1 MISRLHGML
10 VDRRENTVLLETNG
24 VTYEV
29 LIPVSIL
36 RTLDHHLEADGRI
49 RLVTYHYHH
58 VEPSRAVPILIGFI
72 NEIEREFFERFITV
86 SGIGPKAAVRALKA
100 PIPLIARAIDDGN
113 LEVLR
118 SLPGIGPQRA
128 KEIIA
133 KLQGKVGKFALM
145 PEQDGTEQVSGQ
157 RVPGAAAEALEVL
170 LQLQYKRPEA
180 QGMIKNA
187 LSRNSGLASAEEIL
201 NEVYKQRA
209 KSNDNPKGV
218 RPHVGGTGS
227 AAHAEG
233 DR

>member
-1 MISRLHGML
+1 MISRLDGML
-10 VDRRENTVLLETNG
+10 VERREGAVLMETQG

-29 LIPVSIL
+29 LMPAAIL
-36 RTLDHHLEADGRI
+36 RTLDRHVAADGRL

-58 VEPSRAVPILIGFI
+58 LEPSRAVPILIGFL

-86 SGIGPKAAVRALKA
+86 SGIGPKAATRAINQ

-113 LEVLR
+113 MDLLR

-128 KEIIA
+128 KEIVA
-133 KLQGKVGKFALM
+133 KLQGKVGKYALIL
-145 PEQDGTEQVSGQ
+145 DGDPSADAAG
-157 RVPGAAAEALEVL
+157 PAPDAAAQALEVL

-187 LSRNSGLASAEEIL
+187 LGRSPGLSTVEEIL

-209 KSNDNPKGV
+209 KGQ
-218 RPHVGGTGS
+218 
-227 AAHAEG
+227 
-233 DR
+233 

>member
-1 MISRLHGML
+1 MISRLFGTL
-10 VDRRENTVLLETNG
+10 VERRETTILLEANG

-29 LIPVSIL
+29 LVPSSIL
-36 RTLDHHLEADGRI
+36 RTLDHHVQSDGRI

-58 VEPSRAVPILIGFI
+58 VEPSRAVPILVGFL

-86 SGIGPKAAVRALKA
+86 SGIGPKAAVRALKQ

-113 LEVLR
+113 MEVLR

-145 PEQDGTEQVSGQ
+145 PDGDGTVQASGAAAL
-157 RVPGAAAEALEVL
+157 PDAAAEALEVL

-187 LSRNSGLASAEEIL
+187 LSRNTGLSSAEEIL

-209 KSNDNPKGV
+209 KNS
-218 RPHVGGTGS
+218 
-227 AAHAEG
+227 E
-233 DR
+233 

>member
-1 MISRLHGML
+1 MISRLHGTL
-10 VDRRENTVLLETNG
+10 VDRRENTVLLETSG

-29 LIPVSIL
+29 FIPVSIL
-36 RTLDHHLEADGRI
+36 RTLDRHLDADGRI

-58 VEPSRAVPILIGFI
+58 VEPSRAVPILVGFI

-86 SGIGPKAAVRALKA
+86 SGIGPKAAVRALKQ

-113 LEVLR
+113 MDVLR

-145 PEQDGTEQVSGQ
+145 PEQDAVARVSGL
-157 RVPGAAAEALEVL
+157 PEPDAAAEALEVL

-187 LSRNSGLASAEEIL
+187 LSRNPGLCSAEEIL

-209 KSNDNPKGV
+209 RNG
-218 RPHVGGTGS
+218 
-227 AAHAEG
+227 E
-233 DR
+233 

>member
-1 MISRLHGML
+1 MISRLQGTL
-10 VDRRENTVLLETNG
+10 VGRRENTVLLETNG

-36 RTLDHHLEADGRI
+36 RTLDQHLNPDGRV

-113 LEVLR
+113 LDVLR

-145 PEQDGTEQVSGQ
+145 SDGDGTAQASGS
-157 RVPGAAAEALEVL
+157 PPIPDAAAEALEVL

-180 QGMIKNA
+180 QGMIKTA
-187 LSRNSGLASAEEIL
+187 LSRSPGLSSAEEIL

-209 KSNDNPKGV
+209 K
-218 RPHVGGTGS
+218 
-227 AAHAEG
+227 EQ
-233 DR
+233 

>member
-1 MISRLHGML
+1 MIFRLHGTL
-10 VDRRENTVLLETNG
+10 AERREHTVLVEAG
-24 VTYEV
+24 GITYEV
-29 LIPVSIL
+29 LIPASIL
-36 RTLDHHLEADGRI
+36 KTLDRHLESDGRI

-58 VEPSRAVPILIGFI
+58 VEPSRAVPILVGFV

-86 SGIGPKAAVRALKA
+86 SGIGPKAAVRALKQ

-128 KEIIA
+128 KEIVA

-145 PEQDGTEQVSGQ
+145 PDGEKARSDTPVE
-157 RVPGAAAEALEVL
+157 PDAAAEALEVL

-180 QGMIKNA
+180 QAMIKNA
-187 LSRNSGLASAEEIL
+187 LGRTPGLSSAEEIL

-209 KSNDNPKGV
+209 K
-218 RPHVGGTGS
+218 
-227 AAHAEG
+227 EQ
-233 DR
+233 

>member
-1 MISRLHGML
+1 MISRLHGVL
-10 VDRRENTVLLETNG
+10 VDRRENTILLETNG

-29 LIPVSIL
+29 LVPVSIL
-36 RTLDHHLEADGRI
+36 RTLDRHLDTDGRI

-58 VEPSRAVPILIGFI
+58 VEPSRAVPILVGFL

-113 LEVLR
+113 LDVLR

-128 KEIIA
+128 KEIVA

-145 PEQDGTEQVSGQ
+145 PDGDGTAQAAGAAL
-157 RVPGAAAEALEVL
+157 PDAAAEALEVL

-180 QGMIKNA
+180 QGMIKRA
-187 LSRNSGLASAEEIL
+187 LSRSPGLSSAEEIL

-209 KSNDNPKGV
+209 KNG
-218 RPHVGGTGS
+218 
-227 AAHAEG
+227 E
-233 DR
+233 

>member
-1 MISRLHGML
+1 MISRLHGTL
-10 VDRRENTVLLETNG
+10 VDRRDNAVLLETNG

-29 LIPVSIL
+29 FIPVSIL
-36 RTLDHHLEADGRI
+36 HTLERHVEPDGRI
-49 RLVTYHYHH
+49 RLITYHYHH
-58 VEPSRAVPILIGFI
+58 VEPSRAVPILVGFL

-113 LEVLR
+113 LDVLR

-128 KEIIA
+128 KEIVA

-145 PEQDGTEQVSGQ
+145 PDGDGTAQAAGAAL
-157 RVPGAAAEALEVL
+157 PDAAAEALEVL

-180 QGMIKNA
+180 QGMIKRA
-187 LSRNSGLASAEEIL
+187 LSRSPGLSSAEEIL

-209 KSNDNPKGV
+209 KNG
-218 RPHVGGTGS
+218 
-227 AAHAEG
+227 E
-233 DR
+233 